1 MNRVFVD
8 TSAILALLVLSDAAH
23 ENAVEA
29 FRKLEA
35 HRSKLITSSYVLVE
49 TYALLTR
56 RIGLEAVRT
65 FRDDFAPLLEAVWV
79 DEVLHEK
86 GLDRLLTS
94 RSTRLSLVDAVS
106 FEIMRAQ
113 GIDDAFAY
121 DGDFAKAGFTQV
133 A

>member
-29 FRKLEA
+29 FRKLESQ
-35 HRSKLITSSYVLVE
+35 RSKLITSSYVLVE

-56 RIGLEAVRT
+56 RIGLEAVQV
-65 FRDDFAPLLEAVWV
+65 FREDFAPLLEAVWV

-86 GLDRLLTS
+86 GLDRLLKS
-94 RSTRLSLVDAVS
+94 RSKRLSLVDAVS

-113 GIDDAFAY
+113 GIDDAFSY
-121 DGDFAKAGFTQV
+121 DDDFVKAGFTQV